1 MASRNTQHM
10 DFLNDNSFL
19 SKPNKGRDLRAS
31 LVDLL
36 KLRTTSRNDPNFEC
50 FCQLHDIAFMV
61 DGLGTYEQSVS
72 FYLIKLHGAWGALL
86 MHSFG

>member
-50 FCQLHDIAFMV
+50 DIAFMV
-61 DGLGTYEQSVS
+61 DG
-72 FYLIKLHGAWGALL
+72 
-86 MHSFG
+86 